1 MSFRLGTRESQGGP
15 RGWRTSSALQP
26 GGLFLAVAA
35 VSTTVLKSEG
45 QGEGGGRER
54 GAQQAEGEHGHTT
67 QPTAALWQGW
77 ARPPPAVCRRATW
90 RQGAGGD
97 PGLQR
102 TALEIQPLADRL
114 VSSEAVR
121 KLSSRDCSHPGTQ
134 LSASTDARPRSGLS
148 WPRKQL
154 KPFLLK
160 WESEHGAM
168 PNPSQFLNPSVCLGH
183 PRGVK
188 ETSPS
193 PLGAELPAVAVQ
205 GQLWLKLRARPPPQ
219 RQQEQG
225 CWISGSGG
233 S

>member
-77 ARPPPAVCRRATW
+77 ARPPPSCVQESYVEARGW
-90 RQGAGGD
+90 RG
-97 PGLQR
+97 PR
-102 TALEIQPLADRL
+102 TAENSPGDSAPGRQTG
-114 VSSEAVR
+114 EAVR

-168 PNPSQFLNPSVCLGH
+168 PNPSQFLNPSVRLGH